1 MTKNAYRVAH
11 DAIQALMSRCIRD
24 MFDPL
29 VHVRPLSV
37 CQTKKENDQYLLTRP
52 KLHPRQ

>member
-1 MTKNAYRVAH
+1 MTKSAYRVAH

-24 MFDPL
+24 MFEPL

-52 KLHPRQ
+52 R